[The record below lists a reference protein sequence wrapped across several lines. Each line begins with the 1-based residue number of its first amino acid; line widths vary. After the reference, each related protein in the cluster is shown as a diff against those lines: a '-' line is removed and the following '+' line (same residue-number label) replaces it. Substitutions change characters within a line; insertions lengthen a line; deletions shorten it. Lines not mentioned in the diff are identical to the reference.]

1 MPTEPIQLMS
11 AEAYLEF
18 EERSSERHEYV
29 DGIVYVLPG
38 ETLRHNEI
46 AGNLYAALRDGV
58 RRHGCRVAFEGVKL
72 LIASSNRFYYPDVM
86 VLCDP
91 RDTDNRDTGDKV
103 FEYPCFIAE
112 VLSPSTAGTD
122 RREKLQAYRTIDTLQ
137 GYLMLDPV
145 ENAAEYVVRTPQ
157 GWQSRRFTEGSLE
170 VGCLGLSLELPAL
183 FV

>member
-1 MPTEPIQLMS
+1 MPTEPVQLMS
-11 AEAYLEF
+11 VEAYLEF

-38 ETLRHNEI
+38 ETLRHNQI
-46 AGNLYAALRDGV
+46 AGRLYAELLPHVDEKKFRLAFTGIKLSIPAL
-58 RRHGCRVAFEGVKL
+58 
-72 LIASSNRFYYPDVM
+72 NRFYYPDVM

-91 RDTDNRDTGDKV
+91 RDADDKV
-103 FEYPCFIAE
+103 FQYPCFIAE

-145 ENAAEYVVRTPQ
+145 ENAAEYALRTPQ

-170 VGCLGLSLELPAL
+170 VGYLGLSLELATL

>member
-1 MPTEPIQLMS
+1 MPTEPVQLMS
-11 AEAYLEF
+11 VGAYLEF

-46 AGNLYAALRDGV
+46 AGNLYAALRDGA

-72 LIASSNRFYYPDVM
+72 FIASSNRFYYPDVM

-91 RDTDNRDTGDKV
+91 RDADDKV
-103 FEYPCFIAE
+103 FQYPCFIAE
-112 VLSPSTAGTD
+112 VLSPSTEGTY
-122 RREKLQAYRTIDTLQ
+122 RREKLQAYRTIETLQ
-137 GYLMLDPV
+137 GYLMLDPK

-157 GWQSRRFTEGSLE
+157 GWQSRRLAEGSVE

>member
-1 MPTEPIQLMS
+1 M
-11 AEAYLEF
+11 
-18 EERSSERHEYV
+18 V
-29 DGIVYVLPG
+29 DVLPG
-38 ETLRHNEI
+38 QTLRHNRV
-46 AGNLYAALRDGV
+46 AGKLYAQLLHGADKKGYAVTLLGIKLFISAL
-58 RRHGCRVAFEGVKL
+58 
-72 LIASSNRFYYPDVM
+72 NRFYYPDVM

-91 RDTDNRDTGDKV
+91 RDTGDKV
-103 FEYPCFIAE
+103 FQYPCFIAE

-145 ENAAEYVVRTPQ
+145 ENAAEYALRTPQ

-170 VGCLGLSLELPAL
+170 VGCLGLSLELATL

>member
-11 AEAYLEF
+11 VGAYLEF

-29 DGIVYVLPG
+29 DGMVDVLPG
-38 ETLRHNEI
+38 QTLKHNRV
-46 AGNLYAALRDGV
+46 AGNLYTQLLPGAGIKGYAVTLVGIKLFIPAL
-58 RRHGCRVAFEGVKL
+58 
-72 LIASSNRFYYPDVM
+72 NRFYYPDVM

-91 RDTDNRDTGDKV
+91 QNADDKV
-103 FEYPCFIAE
+103 FQYPCFVAE
-112 VLSPSTAGTD
+112 ILSPSTAGTD

-157 GWQSRRFTEGSLE
+157 GWQLERFTEGSLE